1 MVLAE
6 ELGEDGEEV
15 SAEEPRHVRT
25 HELLQARV
33 APRRGQR
40 REPLELRHRHEALL
54 AHLLLP
60 PPYRQ
65 ARARR
70 CRRRA
75 QPLVEANIGG
85 GSGPE
90 QGLEEEAAVMAA
102 REETGKHLGVLRAET
117 DRDLG
122 RWWALGQTYQITFL
136 FYSQYG

>member
-15 SAEEPRHVRT
+15 GAEEPRHVRT

-33 APRRGQR
+33 TPRRGQS

-54 AHLLLP
+54 AHLLLT

-75 QPLVEANIGG
+75 QPLVEVNIWGG
-85 GSGPE
+85 GGGPG
-90 QGLEEEAAVMAA
+90 QGLEEAAVMVA
-102 REETGKHLGVLRAET
+102 REEMGKHLAPCS
-117 DRDLG
+117 LG
-122 RWWALGQTYQITFL
+122 PTGIR
-136 FYSQYG
+136 

>member
-15 SAEEPRHVRT
+15 GAEEPRHVRT

-33 APRRGQR
+33 GPRRGQR

-65 ARARR
+65 AWTRR

-75 QPLVEANIGG
+75 QPLVEVNFGG
-85 GSGPE
+85 GAGPE
-90 QGLEEEAAVMAA
+90 HGLEEAAVMAA
-102 REETGKHLGVLRAET
+102 REETGKHFWE
-117 DRDLG
+117 
-122 RWWALGQTYQITFL
+122 
-136 FYSQYG
+136 S

>member
-6 ELGEDGEEV
+6 ELGEEVGTEEL
-15 SAEEPRHVRT
+15 RHVRT

-33 APRRGQR
+33 TPHRGQSC
-40 REPLELRHRHEALL
+40 EPLEQRHRHEALL

-75 QPLVEANIGG
+75 QPLVEVNIWGG
-85 GSGPE
+85 GGPG
-90 QGLEEEAAVMAA
+90 QDLEEAAVMVA
-102 REETGKHLGVLRAET
+102 REEMGKHLALAVWDRPRFGETSENVRNTLVQILR
-117 DRDLG
+117 
-122 RWWALGQTYQITFL
+122 
-136 FYSQYG
+136 

>member
-15 SAEEPRHVRT
+15 GAEEPRHVRT

-65 ARARR
+65 ARARG

-75 QPLVEANIGG
+75 QPLMEVNIGG
-85 GSGPE
+85 GPE
-90 QGLEEEAAVMAA
+90 QGLEEAAVMAT
-102 REETGKHLGVLRAET
+102 REETGEHLGVR
-117 DRDLG
+117 DRPGFGPLVG
-122 RWWALGQTYQITFL
+122 RHTRSP
-136 FYSQYG
+136 FYSTLLLWPCLV